1 MTDLLTREEYHRGQ
15 EFVRKFIESF
25 ERQKEEEARV
35 AKQKEEQAEA
45 QKKRKDEKAE
55 AKKKKEEEKAEADSK
70 YKKEIAEQLAEI
82 RAFIQEAKAEKMQRK
97 QDAEAEQMKKADA
110 LEMGIQL
117 WSTGKYSEWFIH
129 SMFRHKGGLYPFSR
143 HLKSE

>member
-1 MTDLLTREEYHRGQ
+1 MTEPLTREEYHRGQ
-15 EFVRKFIESF
+15 EYVRKFIESF

-35 AKQKEEQAEA
+35 AKQKEEEAEA

-55 AKKKKEEEKAEADSK
+55 AEKKKKDEKAEADSK
-70 YKKEIAEQLAEI
+70 YRKEIAEHLAEI
-82 RAFIQEAKAEKMQRK
+82 KAFFEEVKAERIKMK

-129 SMFRHKGGLYPFSR
+129 SMFSHKGGLYHFSR